1 MHLMSMKYTP
11 STHDVINRSSPAFAT
26 NFCNGIFPAMIRHRR
41 RPKNRPPLNQF
52 TTSLSEFDKDY
63 TKYRGDDE
71 RDADAR
77 SQFGTKAYWDAMY
90 EGMGEFS
97 AVEYSWYYNGYDVIK
112 PFLQEYVFDVAES
125 TSTAVDKS
133 QLSIL
138 IPGCGNDP
146 LLLDFFNA
154 GYRCLTAFDYSSGA
168 IERQRELLD
177 YLPMGSDL
185 DKVELREEDARSLPV
200 GWKEAFD
207 IIIEKGALD
216 AIYLSGDGNL
226 EQSVKEIAR
235 VIKRGGICIS
245 CSGVV
250 PEALRRESFGENE
263 WEWLRDGSDDLRAG
277 CFVLKRR

>member
-1 MHLMSMKYTP
+1 M
-11 STHDVINRSSPAFAT
+11 THTANTVDVVNRASPALVV
-26 NFCNGIFPAMIRHRR
+26 NFCSGNFPAFSIVQRHRQR
-41 RPKNRPPLNQF
+41 AHDLSRLNQL
-52 TTSLSEFDKDY
+52 TTSSSEFDKDY
-63 TKYRGDDE
+63 AKYREDDE
-71 RDADAR
+71 SDANAR
-77 SQFGTKAYWDAMY
+77 SQFGTKAYWNMMY
-90 EGMGEFS
+90 DGMGEFP
-97 AVEYSWYYNGYDVIK
+97 ADEYSWYYNGYDVIK
-112 PFLQEYVFDVAES
+112 PFLQEYIFDVAES
-125 TSTAVDKS
+125 TSMALEKS

-146 LLLDFFNA
+146 MLLDFYQA

-185 DKVELREEDARSLPV
+185 DRIELREEDARSLPV
-200 GWKEAFD
+200 DWKESFD
-207 IIIEKGALD
+207 VIVEKGALD

-235 VIKRGGICIS
+235 IIKRGGICIS

-250 PEALRRESFGENE
+250 PEALRREIFGRNE
-263 WEWLRDGSDDLRAG
+263 WEWLRDGSHDLRAG

>member
-1 MHLMSMKYTP
+1 
-11 STHDVINRSSPAFAT
+11 
-26 NFCNGIFPAMIRHRR
+26 MIRHCH
-41 RPKNRPPLNQF
+41 RPKNRSPLNQF
-52 TTSLSEFDKDY
+52 TTLLSEFGKDY
-63 TKYRGDDE
+63 TKYCGDNK

-90 EGMGEFS
+90 EGMGKFL
-97 AVEYSWYYNGYDVIK
+97 AVEYSWYYNGYNVIK
-112 PFLQEYVFDVAES
+112 PFIQEYVFNMAES

-138 IPGCGNDP
+138 IPGCGNDL

-154 GYRCLTAFDYSSGA
+154 GYCCLMAFDYSFGA

-177 YLPMGSDL
+177 YLTMGSDL
-185 DKVELREEDARSLPV
+185 DKVELREEDAWSLPV

-216 AIYLSGDGNL
+216 AIYLLGDGNL
-226 EQSVKEIAR
+226 KQSVKEIACI
-235 VIKRGGICIS
+235 IKRGWICIS

-250 PEALRRESFGENE
+250 PEVLRQESFGENE
-263 WEWLRDGSDDLRAG
+263 WEWLRDGSNDLKAG

>member
-1 MHLMSMKYTP
+1 MHLTSMKYTP
-11 STHDVINRSSPAFAT
+11 STHDVINRSSPAFST
-26 NFCNGIFPAMIRHRR
+26 TFCNGNSPR
-41 RPKNRPPLNQF
+41 RPNNLPPLNQF
-52 TTSLSEFDKDY
+52 TTSSSEFDKDY

-97 AVEYSWYYNGYDVIK
+97 ADEYSWYYNGYDAIK
-112 PFLQEYVFDVAES
+112 PFLEEYVFDVAES
-125 TSTAVDKS
+125 TSTTVDKS

-146 LLLDFFNA
+146 LLLDIFNA

-168 IERQRELLD
+168 IERQREVLG
-177 YLPMGSDL
+177 YLPVGSDL

-200 GWKEAFD
+200 GWKESFD
-207 IIIEKGALD
+207 VIIEKGALD

-250 PEALRRESFGENE
+250 PEALRRNSFGGNE

-277 CFVLKRR
+277 CFVLKRIRG

>member
-1 MHLMSMKYTP
+1 MHLTSMKYTP
-11 STHDVINRSSPAFAT
+11 STHDVINRSSPAFST
-26 NFCNGIFPAMIRHRR
+26 TFCNGNSPR
-41 RPKNRPPLNQF
+41 RPNNLPPLNQF
-52 TTSLSEFDKDY
+52 TTSSSEFDKDY

-97 AVEYSWYYNGYDVIK
+97 ADEYSWYYNGYDAIK
-112 PFLQEYVFDVAES
+112 PFLEEYVFDVAES
-125 TSTAVDKS
+125 TSTTVDKS

-146 LLLDFFNA
+146 LLLDIFNA

-168 IERQRELLD
+168 IERQRELLG
-177 YLPMGSDL
+177 YLPVGSDL

-200 GWKEAFD
+200 GWKESFD
-207 IIIEKGALD
+207 VIIEKGALD

-250 PEALRRESFGENE
+250 PEALRRESFGGNE

>member
-1 MHLMSMKYTP
+1 MKYTP
-11 STHDVINRSSPAFAT
+11 STHDVINRSSPAFST
-26 NFCNGIFPAMIRHRR
+26 TFCNGNSPR
-41 RPKNRPPLNQF
+41 RPNNLPPLNQF
-52 TTSLSEFDKDY
+52 TTSSSEFDKDY

-97 AVEYSWYYNGYDVIK
+97 ADEYSWYYNGYDAIK
-112 PFLQEYVFDVAES
+112 PFLEEYVFDVAES
-125 TSTAVDKS
+125 TSTTVDKS

-146 LLLDFFNA
+146 LLLDIFNA

-168 IERQRELLD
+168 IERQRELLG

-200 GWKEAFD
+200 GWKESFD
-207 IIIEKGALD
+207 VIIEKGALD

-235 VIKRGGICIS
+235 VIKRGGICIR

-250 PEALRRESFGENE
+250 PEALRRESFGGNE

-277 CFVLKRR
+277 CFVLKRIRG

>member
-1 MHLMSMKYTP
+1 MHLTSMKYTP
-11 STHDVINRSSPAFAT
+11 STHDVINRSSPAFST
-26 NFCNGIFPAMIRHRR
+26 TFCNGISPR
-41 RPKNRPPLNQF
+41 RPNNLPPLNQF
-52 TTSLSEFDKDY
+52 TTSSSEFDKDY

-97 AVEYSWYYNGYDVIK
+97 ADEYSWYYNGYDAIK
-112 PFLQEYVFDVAES
+112 PFLEEYVFDVAES
-125 TSTAVDKS
+125 TSTTVDKS

-146 LLLDFFNA
+146 LLLDIFSA

-168 IERQRELLD
+168 IERQRELLG

-200 GWKEAFD
+200 GWKESFD
-207 IIIEKGALD
+207 VIIEKGALD

-250 PEALRRESFGENE
+250 PEALRRESFGGNE

-277 CFVLKRR
+277 CFVLKRIRG

>member
-1 MHLMSMKYTP
+1 MHLTSMKYTH
-11 STHDVINRSSPAFAT
+11 STHDVINRSSPAFST
-26 NFCNGIFPAMIRHRR
+26 TFCNGNFPRR
-41 RPKNRPPLNQF
+41 LNNHPPLNQF
-52 TTSLSEFDKDY
+52 TTSSSEFDKDY

-97 AVEYSWYYNGYDVIK
+97 ADEYSWYYNGYDVIK

-125 TSTAVDKS
+125 TSTTVEKS

-146 LLLDFFNA
+146 LLLDIINA

-168 IERQRELLD
+168 IERQRELLG

-200 GWKEAFD
+200 GWKESFD
-207 IIIEKGALD
+207 VIIEKGALD

-250 PEALRRESFGENE
+250 PEALRRESFGGNE

>member
-1 MHLMSMKYTP
+1 MHLTSMKYTP
-11 STHDVINRSSPAFAT
+11 STHDVINRSSPAFST
-26 NFCNGIFPAMIRHRR
+26 TFCNGISPR
-41 RPKNRPPLNQF
+41 RPNNLPPLNQF
-52 TTSLSEFDKDY
+52 TTSSSEFDKDY

-97 AVEYSWYYNGYDVIK
+97 ADEYSWYYNGYDVIK
-112 PFLQEYVFDVAES
+112 PFLEEYVFDVAES
-125 TSTAVDKS
+125 TSTTVDKS

-146 LLLDFFNA
+146 LLLDIFNA

-168 IERQRELLD
+168 IERQRELLG

-200 GWKEAFD
+200 GWKESFD
-207 IIIEKGALD
+207 VIIEKGALD

-250 PEALRRESFGENE
+250 PEALRRESFGGNE

-277 CFVLKRR
+277 CFVLKRIRG